1 MWNWDS
7 AEVYGWYL
15 KQQRAATLFHWSLLW
30 SNVHKTDV
38 LPVSEEVQVGLLC
51 SPYCHCCSLLVFISW
66 LRDERLSTAA
76 GVSCISPVMWVL
88 SRALTTHLLASE
100 HVRDRSLPFPPYFN
114 LKGTYVVAQ
123 CSFFC
128 FVFFFFLSVLVFG
141 SWWFSLPGDLTL
153 MYGVREQIS
162 ESSALFM
169 LTSVSVRKTSFG
181 KTQTYE
187 WYVCLFLLWRANL
200 YTYEYINIHIF

>member
-15 KQQRAATLFHWSLLW
+15 KQQRAAALFHWSLLW

-123 CSFFC
+123 CSFFLFC
-128 FVFFFFLSVLVFG
+128 FFLLPVCASVWELMIFPPWRFDLNVWSARTDQWVIG
-141 SWWFSLPGDLTL
+141 TLYADVSL
-153 MYGVREQIS
+153 
-162 ESSALFM
+162 
-169 LTSVSVRKTSFG
+169 
-181 KTQTYE
+181 
-187 WYVCLFLLWRANL
+187 C
-200 YTYEYINIHIF
+200 